1 MTYSED
7 IKRLR
12 REAKIK
18 QIKLSKDAGIS
29 REHLSNIETGKAD
42 ARVSSLMGIA
52 KALGKRLY
60 IAFIEHE

>member
-12 REAKIK
+12 RESKMKQYELAKI
-18 QIKLSKDAGIS
+18 AGLS

-42 ARVSSLMGIA
+42 ARISSLTDIA
-52 KALGKRLY
+52 RALGKRLY
-60 IAFIEHE
+60 VAFIDKD